1 MKTGKTDK
9 VGQKHGSRMLQRAIA
24 LPVLVLTT
32 GAVAVPAAMAV
43 LHSMAELRI
52 INDPAAHV
60 FPGARIRKPL
70 SIMAMAMALRRAP
83 ARSCYDLMGPACR
96 AALWSPSKRAYRI
109 PP

>member
-1 MKTGKTDK
+1 
-9 VGQKHGSRMLQRAIA
+9 
-24 LPVLVLTT
+24 VLSKIPKQTQ
-32 GAVAVPAAMAV
+32 AVPAAMAV